1 MKQRFLVLIYLIL
14 LVFQGSIPCVSAAD
28 LPESNSA
35 SGSGSG
41 SDSPSGPGNEPC
53 IRVDKL
59 DVSGNK
65 KFSTMRLKLRT
76 KLWSSTLVPFSTPC
90 LNLDWLKQD
99 KLNLVSFYRK
109 NGFADAAVS
118 HEIVRE
124 KDGAA
129 LKLIVDEGFEYRIS
143 IEGADSF
150 YSWQLNGEIPIF
162 ERGNPGDSG
171 LRRGVLNIRKRYV
184 DKGFNDVSVTFTK
197 EKKTENNKTFW
208 DVVYTIQERQRS
220 QVASITI
227 EGNHSIETK
236 TIRAEMGLS
245 EKGVLKNDGFNQK
258 LLENDLNAI
267 RRLYLSRGFT
277 RAEINAETKTEI
289 KPQTKT
295 ETRQDIQPGTR
306 TEQKE
311 SDPETM
317 PETEQPSIKVHITIL
332 VNEQAQMVVQG
343 VKIKGGESLIDQ
355 NEIIESLSLRP
366 GEPFRQYM
374 IKSDENTLAALIS
387 KKGYPHV
394 KVKGEKA
401 AGDDDATAM
410 LSYTIDPGPFV
421 RVGKIHYTGNT
432 KLKSKVMEDLLK
444 IETNDPF
451 SLQEIVDAEKR
462 LRSISVIQS
471 VRIEAGDLKE
481 KKATADLEINVKER
495 DPYYVEA
502 AFGHDTRRLLY
513 FNAATGNNNTFG
525 LDIDSWIKAEVSGI
539 GFEGETGIMD
549 PFFLKTDMTGALSF
563 FIQKQEE
570 LNNDFGIEAWGV
582 SGNITKPLLP
592 HLHAGLSLTYEN
604 RARYGNE
611 EKFDLLNDPE
621 KTYKTRNIL
630 KTSLVLAYDT
640 RDSAIQ
646 PTTGFFSSLTTDIY
660 TGFDTDLDDFM
671 KYSLDVRRYLTPMER
686 LTFALRT
693 RLGYIQPFS
702 SDNTVAEDRLFFI
715 GGTSDVRGFKENM
728 LAHDLEMNPVG
739 GMSIVAAS
747 LESRISLTQKMELI
761 LFMDTGR
768 LGETGDAA
776 VQKGFRSS
784 IGGGLSYGTVVGPIT
799 LVYGHKLDPDDQESA
814 GRIHFSFG
822 YTF

>member
-1 MKQRFLVLIYLIL
+1 
-14 LVFQGSIPCVSAAD
+14 
-28 LPESNSA
+28 
-35 SGSGSG
+35 
-41 SDSPSGPGNEPC
+41 
-53 IRVDKL
+53 
-59 DVSGNK
+59 
-65 KFSTMRLKLRT
+65 MRLKLRT
-76 KLWSSTLVPFSTPC
+76 KLWSSTLLPFSTTC
-90 LNLDWLKQD
+90 LNLEWLKLD
-99 KLNLVSFYRK
+99 KQNLVSFYRK
-109 NGFADAAVS
+109 NGFADVAVT
-118 HEIVRE
+118 HEIVPE
-124 KDGAA
+124 KDGAT
-129 LKLIVDEGFEYRIS
+129 LNLIVDEGFEYRLS
-143 IEGADSF
+143 IEGSDFF
-150 YSWQLNGEIPIF
+150 YPWQLKGEIPIF
-162 ERGNPGDSG
+162 ERGNPGDSA
-171 LRRGVLNIRKRYV
+171 LRRGVINIRKRYV
-184 DKGFNDVSVTFTK
+184 DKGFNKVLVTFTK
-197 EKKTENNKTFW
+197 QKKTEKNKVFW
-208 DVVYTIQERQRS
+208 DVVYSIQEKQRT

-227 EGNHSIETK
+227 EGNENIETQK
-236 TIRAEMGLS
+236 IRAEMGLS
-245 EKGVLKNDGFNQK
+245 EKGLLKNDGFNQK
-258 LLENDLNAI
+258 LLDNDLNAI

-277 RAEINAETKTEI
+277 RAEIKAESKAEI
-289 KPQTKT
+289 KPESREGGRREVK
-295 ETRQDIQPGTR
+295 QDIQAAPR
-306 TEQKE
+306 TEQNE
-311 SDPETM
+311 SEPDPETM
-317 PETEQPSIKVHITIL
+317 PETKQPSIKVHITIL

-343 VKIKGGESLIDQ
+343 VRIKGGESLIDQ
-355 NEIIESLSLRP
+355 NEIIETLSLRP

-374 IKSDENTLAALIS
+374 IKSDENTLAAVIS

-401 AGDDDATAM
+401 AGDDDVAAM

-432 KLKSKVMEDLLK
+432 KLKNKVMEDLLK

-549 PFFLKTDMTGALSF
+549 PFFLKTDMTGALSLF
-563 FIQKQEE
+563 VQKQEE

-582 SGNITKPLLP
+582 SGNITKPVLP
-592 HLHAGLSLTYEN
+592 HLNAGLSLTYEN
-604 RARYGNE
+604 RARYGDE
-611 EKFDLLNDPE
+611 ENFNQLNDPE

-640 RDSAIQ
+640 RDSAIR

-671 KYSLDVRRYLTPMER
+671 KYSLDIRRYLTPMER

-702 SDNTVAEDRLFFI
+702 ASKTVAEDRLFFI
-715 GGTSDVRGFKENM
+715 GGTSDVRGFKENL

-747 LESRISLTQKMELI
+747 LESRIALTQKMELI
-761 LFMDTGR
+761 LFLDSGR

-776 VQKGFRSS
+776 VEKGFRSS
-784 IGGGLSYGTVVGPIT
+784 FGGGLSYGTVVGPIT
-799 LVYGHKLDPDDQESA
+799 LVYGHKLNPDDQESA